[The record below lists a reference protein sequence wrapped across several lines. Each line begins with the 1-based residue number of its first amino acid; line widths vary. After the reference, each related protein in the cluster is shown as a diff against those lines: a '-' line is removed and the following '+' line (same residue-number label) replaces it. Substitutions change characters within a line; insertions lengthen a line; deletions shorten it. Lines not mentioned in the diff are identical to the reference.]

1 MRATLKI
8 NMSRTHQTPENFS
21 GKERGTWDSTQAKR
35 ESVCVQYDITVHALS
50 ILDKRAGPMSHF
62 FAGSVPC
69 AKKVLMPPDSR
80 RPVRSDNRG
89 MAAKEKFRL
98 FFRILRQNGI
108 YIAVGAPTLFV
119 IACVTLILDG
129 KSFLIA
135 LQGAFI
141 FVLGLTYIF
150 SLLALGIIFFGNE
163 YSTRRKRRRRK

>member
-1 MRATLKI
+1 MEPGIQLKRSETTLLYCPRALNSGQT
-8 NMSRTHQTPENFS
+8 SRAHVALL
-21 GKERGTWDSTQAKR
+21 RGQCA
-35 ESVCVQYDITVHALS
+35 VCQ
-50 ILDKRAGPMSHF
+50 
-62 FAGSVPC
+62 
-69 AKKVLMPPDSR
+69 KVLMPPDSR
-80 RPVRSDNRG
+80 RPVQSDNRG
-89 MAAKEKFRL
+89 MSAKEKFRL

-141 FVLGLTYIF
+141 FVLGLTYIS